1 MRARWTRVA
10 LDQGD
15 ARPPPRASHTATL
28 VGDGLVVIG
37 GGSTAPAGGATAPAG
52 GAAEWTHF
60 GDAWRFCLRTATWAE
75 LEVRG
80 ELEPRRGHTAVLLRG
95 CVYIYGGVDHDEV
108 YHEGAAALKC
118 LAFDGAKGLDVL
130 PLDARGPG
138 PRGRRAHVAAAVGD
152 SALLVYGGHVTAD
165 ALIDAANVTRT
176 VTAAIHDAS
185 TVHVFDVDALTW
197 SVADTK
203 YDWLGGGL
211 EPRGHIALMVR
222 AARGVALASAAAAQ
236 GALWLTGGV
245 SAALGVAGGASA
257 LRVDADDAAP
267 GARRFS
273 ARWTKLHSCDGGWAP
288 RYAAACASVDDRF
301 VVVFGGTSIFQSD
314 DTQDQAYLDDVRVL
328 DAAATAA
335 TPAVQRPTRRRGN
348 GDVAQ
353 EWVSAAWL
361 DVQTDGAAPSKRN
374 AASATAVRT
383 AAGDDAVLVFGG
395 GEHGR
400 AYFSDVSVLR
410 LFDAPA
416 PPQRRRAAL
425 QTLQQR
431 CEAAVAREITTDNVA
446 ELLAISH
453 ARGAADLERACLRT
467 VQATWGLF
475 REAPGEEGAAQTD
488 ASPGSDDGAARRA
501 RAAALHGGSP
511 TLRPLVERALYGI

>member
-1 MRARWTRVA
+1 MN
-10 LDQGD
+10 
-15 ARPPPRASHTATL
+15 
-28 VGDGLVVIG
+28 
-37 GGSTAPAGGATAPAG
+37 
-52 GAAEWTHF
+52 
-60 GDAWRFCLRTATWAE
+60 
-75 LEVRG
+75 VRG
-80 ELEPRRGHTAVLLRG
+80 ELEPRRGFTAVLLRG
-95 CVYIYGGVDHDEV
+95 RVYVYGGVDHDEV

-138 PRGRRAHVAAAVGD
+138 PRGRRAHVASAVGD
-152 SALLVYGGHVTAD
+152 GALLVYGGHVTAD

-197 SVADTK
+197 SGADTK
-203 YDWLGGGL
+203 YDWLG
-211 EPRGHIALMVR
+211 V
-222 AARGVALASAAAAQ
+222 VAS
-236 GALWLTGGV
+236 
-245 SAALGVAGGASA
+245 GASA

-301 VVVFGGTSIFQSD
+301 VVVFGGTSISQSD
-314 DTQDQAYLDDVRVL
+314 DTQDQAYLDD
-328 DAAATAA
+328 
-335 TPAVQRPTRRRGN
+335 
-348 GDVAQ
+348 
-353 EWVSAAWL
+353 VSAAWL

-383 AAGDDAVLVFGG
+383 AAGDDAVVAGG
-395 GEHGR
+395 GEHSR
-400 AYFSDVSVLR
+400 AYFSDVS
-410 LFDAPA
+410 
-416 PPQRRRAAL
+416 
-425 QTLQQR
+425 
-431 CEAAVAREITTDNVA
+431 ITTDNAA
-446 ELLAISH
+446 ELFAISH
-453 ARGAADLERACLRT
+453 ARGAPDLERACLCT

-475 REAPGEEGAAQTD
+475 TEAPNEEGAAQTG

-511 TLRPLVERALYGI
+511 TLRSLAERALYGI